1 MLGVDLASKDYANL
15 NIDVEQILFDQ
26 YDSRDFEASADR
38 LLAANADAVL
48 LATIYKDPSIY
59 LASRLGGRQIP
70 YVCIDSDIEAANAL
84 SYFGMDSLQSGYL
97 AAKLLLS
104 DIVPQKDIA
113 VFKINRYGNVGSN
126 QTYLRYK

>member
-1 MLGVDLASKDYANL
+1 MPYCWP
-15 NIDVEQILFDQ
+15 
-26 YDSRDFEASADR
+26 DF
-38 LLAANADAVL
+38 
-48 LATIYKDPSIY
+48 KDPSIY
-59 LASRLGGRQIP
+59 LASRLDGRQIP
-70 YVCIDSDIEAANAL
+70 YVFIDSDIEAANAL

-126 QTYLRYK
+126 QSDLRYQGFLKYVQEKFPEHRYG